1 MKKIAMMVLFLA
13 GFSLAAKCGLETPD
27 GREITMLDSTLWW
40 QNTYLFWGAVFIL
53 EDGYNCEKGEYEK
66 AFLDPNTYIQRSRGS
81 GPKMLTIIQ
90 NSLSTYGIGEVFRDE
105 FLHWQKC
112 GMLDLTYEQADS
124 IVTPLVEAMK
134 LSDSG
139 YYETDLFFLSQYH
152 YVGGIPPQQ
161 FIDWAS
167 EDCRA
172 ASIEKRQSRSTDPIL
187 FDRGLVQISKSLQGE
202 NYFVFDMNGKV
213 VQKGVVGETIRVS
226 ILPSILK
233 IGEGRLLLL
242 K

>member
-1 MKKIAMMVLFLA
+1 MMVLFLA
-13 GFSLAAKCGLETPD
+13 GFSLAAKCGLEID
-27 GREITMLDSTLWW
+27 GRRIVFMDSTLWW

-66 AFLDPNTYIQRSRGS
+66 AFLDSNTYIQRILDG
-81 GPKMLTIIQ
+81 GKKWLIIGQ
-90 NSLSTYGIGEVFRDE
+90 NSLSAYGIGEVFRDE

-124 IVTPLVEAMK
+124 IAMSLAEAMS
-134 LSDSG
+134 LRDSS
-139 YYETDLFFLSQYH
+139 YYEMDLFYLTEYPPM
-152 YVGGIPPQQ
+152 GGGMPQQ
-161 FIDWAS
+161 FVDWAS
-167 EDCRA
+167 EDCRT

-213 VQKGVVGETIRVS
+213 VQKGVAGETIRVS
-226 ILPSILK
+226 ILPSIFK
-233 IGEGRLLLL
+233 IGEGRLFLL